1 MEEFVGDLSAHR
13 VISVVVISALFLASH
28 KSWGAPQ
35 PAAQSSTQANSQPK
49 ETKVAEGI
57 YVFQS
62 PDHGD
67 IGVEGNAI
75 AIINADD
82 VFVFDANQTAS
93 DARAVIAAIRRITPK
108 PVRYVANSHWH
119 YDHWLGNAAYAEAFP
134 GVEII
139 ASEDARRIMENVIA
153 SYLAGIPVTEEQEK
167 KRLGDLLQTGKNRKG
182 DPLTDADRT
191 RYEGIIKGN
200 GEFAAESKTARPV
213 LPTLTYDDRLTLFH
227 GGREFRIMKFVGNTP
242 GDTALYLPNEKI
254 LITGDLLVYPIQYAF
269 NSRPRQWIESLKA
282 LDRLDAKIIIPGHG
296 EPQNDKQYL
305 RLVISA
311 IEEVVSQVHDAAM
324 KGMTLAQTQKTV
336 NIDSIR
342 MQFTHDDSRRNEEFQ
357 AYFLTPMIDRAYK
370 EATGE

>member
-1 MEEFVGDLSAHR
+1 VKSFSAYR
-13 VISVVVISALFLASH
+13 VISMVVIPLLILAACGT
-28 KSWGAPQ
+28 WGTPRS
-35 PAAQSSTQANSQPK
+35 AAQTASQSNSQPK
-49 ETKVAEGI
+49 ETKVDEGI

-62 PDHGD
+62 ADHGD
-67 IGVEGNAI
+67 IAVEGNAI
-75 AIINADD
+75 AIVNAED
-82 VFVFDANQTAS
+82 VFVFDANQSAA

-153 SYLAGIPVTEEQEK
+153 SYLAGIPATEEQEK
-167 KRLGDLLQTGKNRKG
+167 KRLSDLLQAGKNRKG
-182 DPLTDADRT
+182 ETLTDADRS

-200 GEFAAESKTARPV
+200 EEFAGESKTARPM
-213 LPTLTYDDRLTLFH
+213 LPTLTYDDRLTIFR

-282 LDRLDAKIIIPGHG
+282 LEQLDAKIIIPGHG

-311 IEEVVSQVHDAAM
+311 IEEVVRQVHEAAM
-324 KGMTLAQTQKTV
+324 KGMTLAQTQKAV

-342 MQFTHDDSRRNEEFQ
+342 LQFTHDDSRRNEEFQ
-357 AYFLTPMIDRAYK
+357 AYFLTPVIERAYK

>member
-1 MEEFVGDLSAHR
+1 MKNYSASR
-13 VISVVVISALFLASH
+13 LASAVML
-28 KSWGAPQ
+28 SILLLMSQGTSIASADESASQLDP
-35 PAAQSSTQANSQPK
+35 QPK

-57 YVFQS
+57 YLFQS
-62 PDHGD
+62 ADHGD
-67 IGVEGNAI
+67 MGVEGNAI

-82 VFVFDANQTAS
+82 VFVFDANQTIS

-139 ASEDARRIMENVIA
+139 ASEDARRIMENVVA
-153 SYLAGIPVTEEQEK
+153 SYLSGIPATEEQEK
-167 KRLGDLLQTGKNRKG
+167 KRLSDLLQAGKNRKG

-191 RYEGIIKGN
+191 RYENIIKGN
-200 GEFAAESKTARPV
+200 EEFMAESKAARPV
-213 LPTLTYDDRLTLFH
+213 FPTLTYNDRLTLFH
-227 GGREFRIMKFVGNTP
+227 GGREFRIMKFIGNTP

-269 NSRPRQWIESLKA
+269 NSRPRQWVESLKA
-282 LDRLDAKIIIPGHG
+282 LEQLDAKIIIPGHG
-296 EPQNDKQYL
+296 EAQYDKKYL
-305 RLVISA
+305 QLVVSA
-311 IEEVVSQVHDAAM
+311 IEEVIRQVHESAM
-324 KGMTLAQTQKTV
+324 KGMTLEQTQKAV

-342 MQFTHDDSRRNEEFQ
+342 VQFTHDDSRRNEEFQ
-357 AYFLTPMIDRAYK
+357 AYFLTPMVERAYK

>member
-1 MEEFVGDLSAHR
+1 VLSM
-13 VISVVVISALFLASH
+13 LLLASH
-28 KSWGAPQ
+28 RSWGAPQ
-35 PAAQSSTQANSQPK
+35 SAAQSASQSDSRPS

-57 YVFQS
+57 YLFQS
-62 PDHGD
+62 LDHGD
-67 IGVEGNAI
+67 MGVEGNAI

-82 VFVFDANQTAS
+82 VFVFDANQTLS
-93 DARAVIAAIRRITPK
+93 DARSVIAAIRRITPK

-139 ASEDARRIMENVIA
+139 ASEDARRIMENVVA
-153 SYLAGIPVTEEQEK
+153 SYLAGLPVTGEQEN
-167 KRLGDLLQTGKNRKG
+167 KRLSDLLQAGKNRKG
-182 DPLTDADRT
+182 EALSDADRN
-191 RYEGIIKGN
+191 RYESIIKGN
-200 GEFAAESKTARPV
+200 EEFVSDSKAARPV

-227 GGREFRIMKFVGNTP
+227 GGRELRIMKFAGNTP

-282 LDRLDAKIIIPGHG
+282 LESLDAKIIIPGHG

-311 IEEVVSQVHDAAM
+311 IEEVVRQVHEAAM
-324 KGMTLAQTQKTV
+324 KGMTLEQTQKAV
-336 NIDSIR
+336 HIDSIR
-342 MQFTHDDSRRNEEFQ
+342 EQFTHDDSRRNEEFQ
-357 AYFLTPMIDRAYK
+357 AYFLTPMVERAYK